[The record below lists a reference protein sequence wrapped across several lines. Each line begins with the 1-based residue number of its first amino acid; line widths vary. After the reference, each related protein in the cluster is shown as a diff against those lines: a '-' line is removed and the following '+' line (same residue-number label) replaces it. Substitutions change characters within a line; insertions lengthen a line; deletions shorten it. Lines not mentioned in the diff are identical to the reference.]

1 MLRQK
6 IDWEKVPW
14 LMTKVKVSEEYY
26 VNYWRHRPFQREW
39 EGEGKPGS
47 ERKKGLQSRC
57 HQDTGPQ
64 APISCHLSS
73 AQTSSPHFLFGL
85 HDVTKEEKKPVNISM
100 NTAQKR
106 GASMQRLKSG
116 SKTGTQRQPWCS
128 YVSPWGSGSQSIPS
142 VIWCQNR
149 DSDRQGQGV
158 SLCLIPRCCLCMP
171 LVRHTLHPCTTLPAQ
186 QSGPAPTAPLPRQ
199 IFNPIHAHAHSGQKE
214 KAWTDLTSTKVFP
227 GKPFLTV
234 DTATHGGSWPHS
246 HEVPAH
252 PISGQNLAKACHKI
266 PQGFNESTVQ
276 INLYW
281 GKICLASHSL
291 SFWHRTTPG
300 FHILKEWCS

>member
-39 EGEGKPGS
+39 EGEGKLGR

-85 HDVTKEEKKPVNISM
+85 HNVTKEEKTVNISM

-106 GASMQRLKSG
+106 GSSAQRLKWISE
-116 SKTGTQRQPWCS
+116 KGTLRQPQCLYVCLCEAAAQGWFPLYFVSESGFRQTGPGFFSVFSSQLDTPLPLHAPTSMCS
-128 YVSPWGSGSQSIPS
+128 SNTHTHHCMDLPAASSQTCSNGSPASTHLIH
-142 VIWCQNR
+142 
-149 DSDRQGQGV
+149 
-158 SLCLIPRCCLCMP
+158 LIP
-171 LVRHTLHPCTTLPAQ
+171 T
-186 QSGPAPTAPLPRQ
+186 PTC
-199 IFNPIHAHAHSGQKE
+199 
-214 KAWTDLTSTKVFP
+214 WTEREGLDRELASTKPFP
-227 GKPFLTV
+227 KTFP
-234 DTATHGGSWPHS
+234 W
-246 HEVPAH
+246 
-252 PISGQNLAKACHKI
+252 C
-266 PQGFNESTVQ
+266 
-276 INLYW
+276 
-281 GKICLASHSL
+281 
-291 SFWHRTTPG
+291 WHNHTR
-300 FHILKEWCS
+300 

>member
-39 EGEGKPGS
+39 EGEGKPGRER

-85 HDVTKEEKKPVNISM
+85 HNVTKEGGTGA

-106 GASMQRLKSG
+106 GSG
-116 SKTGTQRQPWCS
+116 TC
-128 YVSPWGSGSQSIPS
+128 GSGGRELCGSLGADTCACARRRLGARFFFIL
-142 VIWCQNR
+142 CQNR
-149 DSDRQGQGV
+149 DSDTQGRGV
-158 SLCLIPRCCLCMP
+158 SPWLRSSWTSLFAGTCSSNTRSSQQPR
-171 LVRHTLHPCTTLPAQ
+171 
-186 QSGPAPTAPLPRQ
+186 PAPVPFT
-199 IFNPIHAHAHSGQKE
+199 
-214 KAWTDLTSTKVFP
+214 FP
-227 GKPFLTV
+227 KKKNQLQGKTQQVLRSFSLC
-234 DTATHGGSWPHS
+234 SW
-246 HEVPAH
+246 
-252 PISGQNLAKACHKI
+252 
-266 PQGFNESTVQ
+266 
-276 INLYW
+276 LYD
-281 GKICLASHSL
+281 
-291 SFWHRTTPG
+291 
-300 FHILKEWCS
+300 